1 MLSQMTP
8 AQIIDLLSREY
19 GRPRPRPH
27 RDPTA
32 ELVLTVLSQNTSDTN
47 SGRAFARLLD
57 TFPDWQAVMNADV
70 RRLEEVIRPGGLALT
85 KASRIQALLAEV
97 WRRRGSF
104 VLSFLADLPLEEAR
118 TWLRSLPGV
127 GPKTAACVLLF
138 SLGRPALPVDTHVH
152 RVARRL
158 GLVPPKAS
166 AEKAHELLEARLEP
180 GEVYPFHISLVEHGR
195 RTCLAQRP
203 RCPSCALRHGCPSAP
218 LFYPANRDPIAMRR

>member
-1 MLSQMTP
+1 MVETETLSP
-8 AQIIDLLSREY
+8 REIIDLLDIEY
-19 GRPRPRPH
+19 GRPPQRPH
-27 RDPTA
+27 RDPMG

-47 SGRAFARLLD
+47 SGRAFAQLLS
-57 TFPDWQAVMNADV
+57 TFPDWQSVMAADP
-70 RRLEEVIRPGGLALT
+70 RRLEGAIQPGGLAPT
-85 KASRIQALLAEV
+85 KSPRIQAILAEV

-104 VLSFLADLPLEEAR
+104 DLSFLADLPLEEAR
-118 TWLRSLPGV
+118 GWLRSLPGV

-158 GLVPPKAS
+158 GLVPAKAS

-180 GEVYPFHISLVEHGR
+180 AQVYPFHIALVKHGR

-203 RCPSCALRHGCPSAP
+203 RCPSCALRGGCPSAP
-218 LFYPANRDPIAMRR
+218 LFHPPGS

>member
-1 MLSQMTP
+1 MSQIDALSP
-8 AQIIDLLSREY
+8 SQIIDLLSREY
-19 GRPRPRPH
+19 GRPLWRPH

-57 TFPDWQAVMNADV
+57 TFPDWQAVVNADT
-70 RRLEEVIRPGGLALT
+70 RRLEEAIRPGGLAPT
-85 KASRIQALLAEV
+85 KAPRIQAVLGEV

-104 VLSFLADLPLEEAR
+104 NLSFLAGLPLEEAR
-118 TWLRSLPGV
+118 AWLRSLPGV

-158 GLVPPKAS
+158 GLVPAKAS
-166 AEKAHELLEARLEP
+166 AEKAHELLEARLKPEQ
-180 GEVYPFHISLVEHGR
+180 VYPFHITLVKHGR

-203 RCPSCALRHGCPSAP
+203 RCPSCALRGGCPSAP
-218 LFYPANRDPIAMRR
+218 LFYPPSS

>member
-1 MLSQMTP
+1 MTP
-8 AQIIDLLSREY
+8 GQVIDLLSREY
-19 GRPRPRPH
+19 GQPLPRPH

-57 TFPDWQAVMNADV
+57 AFPDWQAVMNADV
-70 RRLEEVIRPGGLALT
+70 CHLEEAIRPGGLAPT

-104 VLSFLADLPLEEAR
+104 DLSFLAGLPLEEAR
-118 TWLRSLPGV
+118 AWLRSLPGV

-180 GEVYPFHISLVEHGR
+180 EEVYPFHIALIEHGR
-195 RTCLAQRP
+195 RTCLALRP
-203 RCPSCALRHGCPSAP
+203 HCPSCVLRQGCPSAP
-218 LFYPANRDPIAMRR
+218 LFYRAIAGAAAGLPSTK